1 MIMKYDILKGTTDKI
16 SRIALGTDVYGSAL
30 DSGMSISLLDNYCE
44 LGGNVIDTASVYGGE
59 DEHISEKLIGKWL
72 KSKHNRDKLFISTK
86 GGHPKTSDM
95 SISRLSR
102 KEIESDIDSSLK
114 NLGVDYIDIY
124 WLHRD
129 DASIAAG
136 EIMDTL
142 NTLVKKGKTRYIG
155 MSNWTCER
163 INEANEYAEKN
174 GYAKLISSQIQYSP
188 ARAVIENNDPTL
200 VLMNDNEYDYFSNH
214 DLSVFAFAS
223 QAKGFFSKLANG
235 GIAALSEKAKDRY
248 LSDTNLKI
256 FENIKTVAENHNATI
271 GETVIASLIYNG
283 AFQTIPII
291 GCKNLTQLKD
301 SMNGADVNLS
311 QEECDF
317 ILLRGNQ

>member
-1 MIMKYDILKGTTDKI
+1 MKYDILKGTTDKI

-129 DASIAAG
+129 DTSIAAG

-235 GIAALSEKAKDRY
+235 GIEALSEKAKDRY
-248 LSDTNLKI
+248 LSDINLKI

-271 GETVIASLIYNG
+271 GEAVIAALIYNG

>member
-102 KEIESDIDSSLK
+102 KEIESDIDNSLK

-129 DASIAAG
+129 DASIAVS

-235 GIAALSEKAKDRY
+235 GIEALSEKAKDRY

-301 SMNGADVNLS
+301 SMNGADAGLS

-317 ILLRGNQ
+317 ILLRENQ